1 MREDRFRKAA
11 KERRTLFNAW
21 LTLNNPF
28 LIELIGEAGWDCL
41 TIDQQHGL
49 GGNEALLG
57 CLTAARACGLP
68 AIVRVAENDPGLI
81 GRALDAGAQGIMCPL
96 IGSVEDAEAFVQAV
110 KYPPRGNRSWGPYR
124 ARLDHEGDYF
134 KTANDWTIA
143 CPQIETK
150 GALDQLDE
158 ILALDGVDMVCFG
171 PNDLSV
177 ALTGRLDIWAPE
189 VKEAMTL
196 VLSKCRE
203 MSVMALIFANDADY
217 AKPRVAEGWDVVAV
231 GTDAGWF
238 SKAAAEVKAAAKATL
253 RLTPGSRCGKIGEA
267 GNGGLPCGSIQGLMI
282 LLRARA
288 LRRRG
293 RGRTRSWGRPCERRG
308 LIPVYPPYPYRSGYY
323 PKADWYYDLPPY
335 AAIKP
340 NFYRKRYFMMA
351 QERNRYRY
359 MPHIFTR
366 L

>member
-1 MREDRFRKAA
+1 MREDSFRKAA

-28 LIELIGEAGWDCL
+28 LIELIGEAGWDCI

-68 AIVRVAENDPGLI
+68 AIVRVAENSPGLI

-96 IGSVEDAEAFVQAV
+96 IGNVDDAEAFVQAV
-110 KYPPRGNRSWGPYR
+110 KFPPRGNRSWGPYR
-124 ARLDHEGDYF
+124 ARLDHPGSDYF
-134 KTANDWTIA
+134 KVANGWTIA
-143 CPQIETK
+143 CPQIETR
-150 GALDQLDE
+150 GALDQLDD

-189 VKEAMTL
+189 VKDAMTL

-203 MSVMALIFANDADY
+203 MSVMALIFANDVDY
-217 AKPRVAEGWDVVAV
+217 AKPRVKEGWDVVAV

-238 SKAAAEVKAAAKATL
+238 SKAAAAAKEAAT
-253 RLTPGSRCGKIGEA
+253 S
-267 GNGGLPCGSIQGLMI
+267 NS
-282 LLRARA
+282 
-288 LRRRG
+288 
-293 RGRTRSWGRPCERRG
+293 
-308 LIPVYPPYPYRSGYY
+308 
-323 PKADWYYDLPPY
+323 
-335 AAIKP
+335 
-340 NFYRKRYFMMA
+340 
-351 QERNRYRY
+351 
-359 MPHIFTR
+359 
-366 L
+366 

>member
-11 KERRTLFNAW
+11 HEGRMLLNAW
-21 LTLNNPF
+21 LTLNSPF

-49 GGNEALLG
+49 GGNEALLQ
-57 CLTAARACGLP
+57 CLTAARAVGLP

-96 IGSVEDAEAFVQAV
+96 IDSVEDADAFVTAV
-110 KYPPRGNRSWGPYR
+110 KFPPHGQRSWGPYR
-124 ARLDHEGDYF
+124 ARLDHDGDYF
-134 KTANDWTIA
+134 TTANDWTIA

-158 ILALDGVDMVCFG
+158 ILALPGVDMVCFG

-189 VKEAMTL
+189 VREAMTL

-203 MSVMALIFANDADY
+203 MSVMTLIFANDVAY
-217 AKPRVAEGWDVVAV
+217 AQPLIAGGWNVVAV

-238 SKAAAEVKAAAKATL
+238 SKAAADVKREATAKA
-253 RLTPGSRCGKIGEA
+253 
-267 GNGGLPCGSIQGLMI
+267 
-282 LLRARA
+282 
-288 LRRRG
+288 
-293 RGRTRSWGRPCERRG
+293 
-308 LIPVYPPYPYRSGYY
+308 
-323 PKADWYYDLPPY
+323 
-335 AAIKP
+335 
-340 NFYRKRYFMMA
+340 
-351 QERNRYRY
+351 
-359 MPHIFTR
+359 
-366 L
+366 